1 MYEEAIAQMHISAPA
16 ERNPRL
22 ATFLEAV
29 NADLQLKAWW
39 HAQQV
44 NAPSGSGC
52 PTTRGSTSRR

>member
-22 ATFLEAV
+22 AALLDAV

-39 HAQQV
+39 YAQQV
-44 NAPSGSGC
+44 TAERLQMSDHSWIHVQ
-52 PTTRGSTSRR
+52 R